1 MLGTFLKGAKEA
13 PSFTFTDVVFDAV
26 DRSTYTFT
34 NVDIGDPKANR
45 TLVIPVYTSA
55 GIGVV
60 SSVTVNSSSATQVIG
75 PVLNT
80 ASGRTYLYTIDLSSG
95 STASI
100 VVTNSSST
108 LRCVVGVYALYGYDS
123 VPSASDSATNID
135 PTVDSVSLSLGT
147 TIGDAVI
154 GISQIN
160 NSAGVT
166 GTTWSSSFGSLVED
180 YDFNPENRFMSAA
193 SMTAPQTGSLTV
205 TITST
210 SAVANN
216 KAMAVASF
224 SPL

>member
-1 MLGTFLKGAKEA
+1 M
-13 PSFTFTDVVFDAV
+13 
-26 DRSTYTFT
+26 
-34 NVDIGDPKANR
+34 
-45 TLVIPVYTSA
+45 
-55 GIGVV
+55 
-60 SSVTVNSSSATQVIG
+60 
-75 PVLNT
+75 
-80 ASGRTYLYTIDLSSG
+80 
-95 STASI
+95 
-100 VVTNSSST
+100 
-108 LRCVVGVYALYGYDS
+108 
-123 VPSASDSATNID
+123 
-135 PTVDSVSLSLGT
+135 
-147 TIGDAVI
+147 GDAVI

-193 SMTAPQTGSLTV
+193 SMTAPQTGSLTA